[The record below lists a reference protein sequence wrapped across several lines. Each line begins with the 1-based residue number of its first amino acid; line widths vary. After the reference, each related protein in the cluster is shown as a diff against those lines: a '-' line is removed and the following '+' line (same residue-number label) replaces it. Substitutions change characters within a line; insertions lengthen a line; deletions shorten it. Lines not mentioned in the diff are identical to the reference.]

1 MNRGFS
7 IAIIV
12 SQRNFPLGSEEFAN
26 WKIFTVRWIVNFL
39 GPFSAHISF
48 VVVFVLI
55 SGTYGMFHYWSE
67 IPQKKQ
73 NCWNMSFHFI
83 PFLCNMLFETVPKM
97 AKNMEKAFEMWTE
110 MWGMIQWFNWK
121 WTTLQY
127 IAMCSG
133 CPIEVGDVCLPSL
146 FNKLGTQPGVFLRT
160 TIMDLGMSENG
171 RADDPPKHIFMKK
184 TVDLRT
190 FYFWTCIV
198 GKIIFLLELRFCSV
212 LDFGGS
218 CIV

>member
-1 MNRGFS
+1 
-7 IAIIV
+7 
-12 SQRNFPLGSEEFAN
+12 
-26 WKIFTVRWIVNFL
+26 
-39 GPFSAHISF
+39 
-48 VVVFVLI
+48 
-55 SGTYGMFHYWSE
+55 
-67 IPQKKQ
+67 
-73 NCWNMSFHFI
+73 
-83 PFLCNMLFETVPKM
+83 
-97 AKNMEKAFEMWTE
+97 
-110 MWGMIQWFNWK
+110 
-121 WTTLQY
+121 
-127 IAMCSG
+127 MCSG

-218 CIV
+218 GIV